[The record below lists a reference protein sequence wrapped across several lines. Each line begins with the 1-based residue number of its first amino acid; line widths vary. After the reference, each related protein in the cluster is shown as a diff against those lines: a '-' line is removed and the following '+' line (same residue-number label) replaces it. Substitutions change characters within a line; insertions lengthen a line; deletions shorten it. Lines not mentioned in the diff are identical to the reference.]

1 MSKRLVNKLKT
12 KIWLHA
18 ILFYNLKCTLTF
30 FIKRILSFF
39 YQDLSNTCIY
49 RNADC
54 LNDEEKVQ
62 QMMKYRD
69 TGRVYCQV

>member
-30 FIKRILSFF
+30 FIKRILFFF
-39 YQDLSNTCIY
+39 YQDLSNIY
-49 RNADC
+49 R
-54 LNDEEKVQ
+54 KSFKWMQTV
-62 QMMKYRD
+62 
-69 TGRVYCQV
+69 

>member
-39 YQDLSNTCIY
+39 LSRFI
-49 RNADC
+49 
-54 LNDEEKVQ
+54 
-62 QMMKYRD
+62 KYL
-69 TGRVYCQV
+69 